1 MCYNYTNGVYDTR
14 EVNMGIFVLIV
25 FIVIIAAVVTAA
37 VSAVISAVAASEDIE
52 D

>member
-1 MCYNYTNGVYDTR
+1 MFTNVYISA
-14 EVNMGIFVLIV
+14 EVGMGIFVLIV